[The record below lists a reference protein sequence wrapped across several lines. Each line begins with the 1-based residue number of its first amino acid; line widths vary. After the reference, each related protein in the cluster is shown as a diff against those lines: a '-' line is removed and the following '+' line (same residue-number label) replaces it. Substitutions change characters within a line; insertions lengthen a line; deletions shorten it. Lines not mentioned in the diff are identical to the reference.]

1 MVLDLAIS
9 SDTVLTP
16 SEGLHTR
23 VWLNEDNT
31 LMGFKSSSLKGMDL
45 YTCGLTV
52 SSVSVANK
60 KV

>member
-1 MVLDLAIS
+1 MVLDLAIN

-31 LMGFKSSSLKGMDL
+31 LMGFKSSSLKGMVL
-45 YTCGLTV
+45 
-52 SSVSVANK
+52 
-60 KV
+60 